1 MLQIYELHRL
11 NCQFRILA
19 LSATPGSDK
28 RAVQNVKSIHYNPS
42 HMADSILCI
51 QVLYNLH
58 ISKLEWRSEDDPD
71 VAPYV
76 QAREVYITELTV

>member
-71 VAPYV
+71 VLLIIRQQCLLLV
-76 QAREVYITELTV
+76 E